1 MRLQHILLAI
11 LTLGTAS
18 IAAEYTVS
26 LLPPTALGGKTLW
39 VDVTEKTGTAAYAT
53 AGQSHQVFLTATG
66 TTNGTF
72 TVPAAP
78 GVAARSGTWTAG
90 LPGGLPQGPGNYLF
104 INFVGLVGDATVD
117 NFTFYPAF
125 GTANQIPC
133 NYYLYRGTGLPIEAL
148 NNQRGYVRVTDGE
161 APTPF
166 APTIT
171 FAVGGSTY
179 FTGANAKLRVDV
191 VGSFP
196 LSYQWSKGGPAI
208 LNATNATLDFSAI
221 QLTDAGTYTVL
232 VSNSAG
238 SATTNLSIAVN
249 ASTPPAITTQPVGV
263 SVVVNQ
269 TVNLSVVA
277 TGTDPLAYQWRKN
290 GVAVVTNASVFGATG
305 PTLTIFNPTVTAM
318 GDYTVVITN
327 YAGAITSAVATVT
340 VTTPSA
346 PVFTLQPPAFVPLL
360 TNATFTVTAAV
371 VGVPTPLLQWQKGGV
386 NIVGATN
393 ATYTRRDTNY
403 NAGANYRLIAGNA
416 SGSVTSSVALVSV
429 YDSALYYNNP
439 QPTNAVLP
447 AGGTLLQ
454 RAAAYGL
461 PPINFTLRRNGTNV
475 PGFISLPQNYFPEPY
490 SGYRDLAV
498 PNLQP
503 LDSGAYTIV
512 VSNTVGGVSTSAV
525 FNVSI
530 QSTSAPVILQPPTNT
545 VVFLR
550 SSGTIVS
557 EQVTY
562 SSFFPVTVQWLSNS
576 VVMAGQSS
584 SNLTLSFNS
593 PAQFDLQAVLSNQ
606 VGATTS
612 GVARVS
618 VTFAAGAVDSNFVS
632 TVAIAGQ
639 AYTLA
644 ALPNSNVLAGG
655 NFTAWG
661 ASNRNYLVELA
672 ANGAVTPWLAHTNG
686 LNGTVF
692 ALHRYG
698 DGKLLVGGAFT
709 NAGISPRYSGL
720 LRLNADG
727 TLDSTFSGGSTDGSR
742 YVDHTVSVMAVR
754 TNDGHLAIAGTFTN
768 VAGQTQRR
776 LALLDSNG
784 VFQSSFRPLITNSP
798 GQTLPLTVAS
808 LAFQPDGKL
817 LVGGNFGLVNGLGR
831 TNLARLNTDGTLDT
845 GFNVLPIT
853 YGVGVVG
860 LLVQADG
867 RICLSG
873 NFSSVAGPAGTAF
886 QTRNAFARVQA
897 DGTLDPINHPTG
909 SGAGVMILQPG
920 GNVIVAGYSLQ
931 RFLPNNSLDAFF
943 PGNGYGTINNG
954 AQITSLA
961 FSPDGSLWIGGSFI
975 SVGGITQ
982 QRVARLNMDTA
993 APLASPSLGQIL
1005 FSAGNFRFRLPT
1017 AAQRNYRVEMK
1028 SNLTDPSWQT
1038 HQNFTGDGAEREIT
1052 VTLPLNTPR
1061 AFFRIVAD

>member
-1 MRLQHILLAI
+1 MHLQHILLAL
-11 LTLGTAS
+11 LTLGTSS
-18 IAAEYTVS
+18 IAVEYTVS
-26 LLPPTALGGKTLW
+26 LLAPTALGGKTLW
-39 VDVTEKTGTAAYAT
+39 VDVTEKTGTVAYAT

-78 GVAARSGTWTAG
+78 GVPARSGTWSAG

-125 GTANQIPC
+125 GAANQIPC
-133 NYYLYRGTGLPIEAL
+133 NYYLYRGTGLPSEAL

-191 VGSFP
+191 IGSFP

-208 LNATNATLDFSAI
+208 LNATNATLDLPAI

-290 GVAVVTNASVFGATG
+290 GVAVVTNASIFGATG
-305 PTLTIFNPTVTAM
+305 STLSLYNTTVTAT
-318 GDYTVVITN
+318 GDYTVVVTN

-340 VTTPSA
+340 ISTPSA
-346 PVFTLQPPAFVPLL
+346 PVFTLQPPAFTPLL
-360 TNATFTVTAAV
+360 TNATFTITAAA

-403 NAGANYRLIAGNA
+403 TADANYRLIAGNA
-416 SGSVTSSVALVSV
+416 SGSATSSVAIVSV
-429 YDSALYYNNP
+429 YNSSLFSSNP
-439 QPTNAVLP
+439 QPTNAVL
-447 AGGTLLQ
+447 ATGGTLLQ
-454 RAAAYGL
+454 RAVAYGL

-475 PGFISLPQNYFPEPY
+475 PGFISLPQNVFPEPY
-490 SGYRDLAV
+490 SGYCDLAV

-512 VSNTVGGVSTSAV
+512 VSNTVGGASTSAV

-530 QSTSAPVILQPPTNT
+530 QATSAPVVLQPPTN
-545 VVFLR
+545 VSAFLS
-550 SSGTIVS
+550 SSGTIVTNA
-557 EQVTY
+557 VRW
-562 SSFFPVTVQWLSNS
+562 SSFYPVTVQWYSNS
-576 VVMAGQSS
+576 LPIIGQVS
-584 SNLTLSFNS
+584 SNLTLGFTSTQ
-593 PAQFDLQAVLSNQ
+593 QFSLHVVLSNQ
-606 VGATTS
+606 VGLTTS
-612 GVARVS
+612 GVAQVS
-618 VTFAAGAVDSNFVS
+618 LTLAPGALDTNFVS
-632 TVAIAGQ
+632 TGLFNNQVNALVALTNGG
-639 AYTLA
+639 
-644 ALPNSNVLAGG
+644 VLAGG
-655 NFTAWG
+655 AFTTIG
-661 ASNRNYLVELA
+661 ASNRNYLVEMST
-672 ANGAVTPWLAHTNG
+672 NGTITPWLAHTNG
-686 LNGTVF
+686 FNGIVY
-692 ALHRYG
+692 ALHRYA
-698 DGKLLVGGAFT
+698 DGRVLAGGGFT
-709 NAGISPRYSGL
+709 NLGSSLRYSGIV
-720 LRLNADG
+720 RLNADG
-727 TLDSTFSGGSTDGSR
+727 TLDPTFLGGTTNATR
-742 YVDHTVSVMAVR
+742 YVGDTVFSLAVR
-754 TNDGHLAIAGTFTN
+754 EGDGAIAIGGGFTN
-768 VAGQTQRR
+768 VAGQTQRGV
-776 LALLDSNG
+776 ALLDNNG
-784 VFQSSFRPLITNSP
+784 VFQSAFRPVLTNTGAFSFLIS
-798 GQTLPLTVAS
+798 A

-817 LVGGNFGLVNGLGR
+817 LIGGAFSAVNGTAR
-831 TNLARLNTDGTLDT
+831 VNIARLNPDGTTDT
-845 GFNVLPIT
+845 NFTATLAVNSSHVEA
-853 YGVGVVG
+853 
-860 LLVQADG
+860 LLVQPDG
-867 RICLSG
+867 RICLAGS
-873 NFSSVAGPAGTAF
+873 FSTVNGQS
-886 QTRNAFARVQA
+886 RNSFARVQA
-897 DGTLDPINHPTG
+897 NGTLDPAI
-909 SGAGVMILQPG
+909 SGVVGGVFLARQSSGNLIIG
-920 GNVIVAGYSLQ
+920 GNA
-931 RFLPNNSLDAFF
+931 
-943 PGNGYGTINNG
+943 
-954 AQITSLA
+954 SLA
-961 FSPDGSLWIGGSFI
+961 RILTNDTVDPFFAGRGFGTPFGSPGVRSAVFAPDGSLWIGGSFAA
-975 SVGGITQ
+975 VGLKNPQYNI
-982 QRVARLNMDTA
+982 ARLMMDTA

-1038 HQNFTGDGAEREIT
+1038 HQNFTGDGAERE
-1052 VTLPLNTPR
+1052 VMVALPPSTPR